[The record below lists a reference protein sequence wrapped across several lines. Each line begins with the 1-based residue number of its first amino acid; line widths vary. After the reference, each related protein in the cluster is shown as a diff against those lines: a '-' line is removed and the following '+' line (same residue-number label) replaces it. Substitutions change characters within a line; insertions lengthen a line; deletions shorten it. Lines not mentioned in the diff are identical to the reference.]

1 MKNLIYSI
9 ALLFA
14 MIIITA
20 SCEKESDTEGGRMR
34 ITKMA
39 DNESMNNATLFEYN
53 SNNLLVNISWEYA
66 GYSHD
71 VDVVYNTNKQPV
83 EVTETTDNHRYT
95 PETSVTEIQWTNDGF
110 NLVVEESNFEKIFVV
125 DTQGRIIKKID
136 SFTSYYPPYE
146 TSTYEDIFQWNG
158 DESLKVDEYRFTFN
172 KYDHPFSGI
181 NIAVIL
187 AAEIEIGEW
196 ENEWQNKYCIS
207 EYKENYLS
215 AKINYTVN
223 EQNYP
228 TMMDIQYD
236 SDEGSYHEFRYFEY
250 ESY

>member
-1 MKNLIYSI
+1 MKNLIYLI
-9 ALLFA
+9 ALLLA
-14 MIIITA
+14 LIIMTA
-20 SCEKESDTEGGRMR
+20 SCEKESDIEGGRMR

-39 DNESMNNATLFEYN
+39 ESESMNNATLFEYD

-71 VDVVYNTNKQPV
+71 VVVKYNTDKQPV
-83 EVTETTDNHRYT
+83 EVTETIDNHRYT

-110 NLVVEESNFEKIFVV
+110 ILVGEEHDEKNSFEL
-125 DTQGRIIKKID
+125 DTQGRITKKIE
-136 SFTSYYPPYE
+136 SFTDANSYE
-146 TSTYEDIFQWNG
+146 TLTYEDIFQWNG
-158 DESLKVDEYRFTFN
+158 DESLKVNEYRFTFN
-172 KYDHPFSGI
+172 KYNHPFSGI

-207 EYKENYLS
+207 DYKENYLS